1 LFWNARAWV
10 GNDNNNQT
18 GNLDCMNAHPRPAI
32 VRSVAAE
39 AQPAC
44 AACQA
49 HELNWCQA
57 ASAAQG
63 NPAQTEP
70 VQIAQSS
77 HTVPARRII
86 CREQDLHDAVPI
98 ICTGWAASVVTLSDG
113 SRQILTFLLP
123 GDLVSTALLFAPR
136 SHCLVEAITEV
147 RFRTFNRSELKA
159 ALFKHPDLFDKLSKS
174 WIEEKNQADQLIIDL
189 GRRTAD
195 ERIARL
201 ILSLAERLAKRG
213 MTAHAD
219 SMAAMEMDFPLRQHH
234 IADATGLTPVHVS
247 KVLSEFRR
255 RGLIKISDRTLAI
268 LDPAGFRRIAHTR

>member
-1 LFWNARAWV
+1 
-10 GNDNNNQT
+10 
-18 GNLDCMNAHPRPAI
+18 MNVHPRPAI
-32 VRSVAAE
+32 VKSAPAE
-39 AQPAC
+39 TQPAC
-44 AACQA
+44 AACHA
-49 HELNWCQA
+49 HELNWCQVV
-57 ASAAQG
+57 SALQ
-63 NPAQTEP
+63 NDPAQTEP
-70 VQIAQSS
+70 IHIVQSS

-113 SRQILTFLLP
+113 SRQILSFLLP

-147 RFRTFNRSELKA
+147 RFRTFNRTDLRA
-159 ALFKHPDLFDKLSKS
+159 VLFKHPDLFDKLSKS
-174 WIEEKNQADQLIIDL
+174 WIEEKNRADQLIIDL

-213 MTAHAD
+213 MAAHAD
-219 SMAAMEMDFPLRQHH
+219 DMTVVEMDFPLRQHH

-255 RGLIKISDRTLAI
+255 RGLIKISDRTLTI
-268 LDPAGFRRIAHTR
+268 VDPAGFRRIANMR

>member
-1 LFWNARAWV
+1 
-10 GNDNNNQT
+10 
-18 GNLDCMNAHPRPAI
+18 MNAHPRPAI
-32 VRSVAAE
+32 VESVAAE
-39 AQPAC
+39 AQPRC
-44 AACQA
+44 AACHA
-49 HELNWCQA
+49 YELNWCQA
-57 ASAAQG
+57 ASAAQS
-63 NPAQTEP
+63 NSLQTEP
-70 VQIAQSS
+70 IRIAQSS

-113 SRQILTFLLP
+113 SRQILSFLLP

-147 RFRTFNRSELKA
+147 RFRTFNRTDLKA
-159 ALFKHPDLFDKLSKS
+159 VLFKHPDLFDKLSKS
-174 WIEEKNQADQLIIDL
+174 WIEEKNRADQLIIDL

-201 ILSLAERLAKRG
+201 ILGLEERLARRG
-213 MTAHAD
+213 MAAHEDTMTAVE
-219 SMAAMEMDFPLRQHH
+219 MEFPLRQHH

-255 RGLIKISDRTLAI
+255 RGLIRISDRTLTIA
-268 LDPAGFRRIAHTR
+268 DPAGFRRIANMR